1 MSYCKG
7 IKEDLRLECWFEARL
22 RDEFAKSSLGNSWE
36 PVFGDIKS
44 WRKLY
49 SQIVTILREKDS
61 QIATIFFPTD
71 SVQPIQQ
78 HEKRIN
84 ASFMLD
90 TERASSKFS
99 EELLERIKAAR
110 RNLISNKT
118 HERKRER
125 EGEMVMATFRRIKQ
139 GPPAHVLTR
148 MSEKEKR
155 KDRIMREVGAGGY
168 SKWVKT
174 GVWDIA
180 DEGREENREMLDS
193 LERELREYNL
203 QKRVQAKY

>member
-7 IKEDLRLECWFEARL
+7 IKEDLRLECWFEASL
-22 RDEFAKSSLGNSWE
+22 RDEFAKSSLGNSCE

-44 WRKLY
+44 WL
-49 SQIVTILREKDS
+49 
-61 QIATIFFPTD
+61 
-71 SVQPIQQ
+71 QPIQQ

-118 HERKRER
+118 RERERER
-125 EGEMVMATFRRIKQ
+125 EGEMVMATFRRIRQ

-155 KDRIMREVGAGGY
+155 KDKIMREVGAGGY

-180 DEGREENREMLDS
+180 DEGREENREILDS

>member
-1 MSYCKG
+1 MRTRPYLTGGYLRPSYFNRPLPRMRNQPTDITMMISKRIKARARRQTTMSYCKG

-78 HEKRIN
+78 HEKRMN
-84 ASFMLD
+84 ASFMID
-90 TERASSKFS
+90 
-99 EELLERIKAAR
+99 
-110 RNLISNKT
+110 NK
-118 HERKRER
+118 
-125 EGEMVMATFRRIKQ
+125 
-139 GPPAHVLTR
+139 L
-148 MSEKEKR
+148 
-155 KDRIMREVGAGGY
+155 
-168 SKWVKT
+168 
-174 GVWDIA
+174 
-180 DEGREENREMLDS
+180 
-193 LERELREYNL
+193 
-203 QKRVQAKY
+203 